1 MRACVRMCVLACAC
15 CVCVSV
21 RACVRACVCV
31 CVCVCVCYDSLEEE
45 KTFGTSGLVYIQRIH
60 HFTMT
65 TSVISV
71 SPTYSVRLL
80 CMSPSVQRN
89 SQLRTVLKALTR
101 SVMHVF
107 LQHALSVTVTFSSYA
122 KGRSADCGHKGLDKV
137 CCYFC
142 FLQLII
148 NVSCCYFCLCPLPS
162 H

>member
-1 MRACVRMCVLACAC
+1 MCACVCVWGGGGEGCVRACVYMRACMRACVRMCVLACAC

-89 SQLRTVLKALTR
+89 SQLRTVLKAVTR
-101 SVMHVF
+101 SVMHVSI
-107 LQHALSVTVTFSSYA
+107 QHALFVTLIFPIFTREQSSW
-122 KGRSADCGHKGLDKV
+122 R
-137 CCYFC
+137 
-142 FLQLII
+142 
-148 NVSCCYFCLCPLPS
+148 
-162 H
+162 